1 MEIYMIIDSHIHLH
15 PTEEVGKMVVEMI
28 KEKHG
33 VDYYSYGT
41 PGSDG

>member
-1 MEIYMIIDSHIHLH
+1 
-15 PTEEVGKMVVEMI
+15 MVVEMI

-41 PGSDG
+41 PDDYLRTWNRQG